1 MTHIELELYKARKT
15 RKLFCTYLTLGTV
28 VLSLTLLSWVVTFSL
43 ASLVAIVTWG
53 VLSEKV
59 ERLEEQ
65 RTIWRD

>member
-1 MTHIELELYKARKT
+1 MTHIELELHKARKT
-15 RKLFCTYLTLGTV
+15 RKLFCMYLTLATA
-28 VLSLTLLSWVVTFSL
+28 VLSLIVLPWVTTFAL

-65 RTIWRD
+65 RTIRRD

>member
-1 MTHIELELYKARKT
+1 MTHVELELYKARKT
-15 RKLFCTYLTLGTV
+15 RKVFCTYLTLATA
-28 VLSLTLLSWVVTFSL
+28 VLSLIMLSWVTTFAL

-59 ERLEEQ
+59 ERLEDQ